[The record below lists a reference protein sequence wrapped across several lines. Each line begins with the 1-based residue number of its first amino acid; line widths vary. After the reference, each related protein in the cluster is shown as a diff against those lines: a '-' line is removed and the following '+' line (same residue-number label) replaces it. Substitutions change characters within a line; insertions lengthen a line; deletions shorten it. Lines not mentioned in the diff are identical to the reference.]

1 MVSKPMSTI
10 LPSAS
15 AAVFRL
21 RPADLPEC
29 PRAVDR
35 ILAIDIV
42 AGGRAGL
49 SALICLAAAAG
60 GYLWMGWHLDLRN
73 YHREHVSGSAV
84 VESATLLPG
93 ENSITYR
100 VVAKAHVEQAEQTV
114 IDDGADVVSCFDEGS
129 VPSVPEAVPLL
140 LANERGDLVWKGGRQ
155 RPVPLFDLT
164 AQFTILLIMLAMYLW
179 SVRQGLRHLTLLR
192 EGQIGEARLVSRDV
206 VLSGKSTTN
215 RLRFVF
221 QDRHGKARKLVHRT
235 PNPTDLVDDDFE
247 PLLYDDHSAALLD
260 GLPGRPRVVE
270 GRFTASRP
278 WRSRAA
284 VGFVFVASVS
294 TLSCVTLSLLLAW
307 R

>member
-1 MVSKPMSTI
+1 MVSRPMSTI
-10 LPSAS
+10 LPSTS

-29 PRAVDR
+29 PRPVDR

-42 AGGRAGL
+42 AGGRLGL

-60 GYLWMGWHLDLRN
+60 GCLWMGWHADLRN
-73 YHREHVSGSAV
+73 HDGDDVSGSAV
-84 VESATLLPG
+84 VESVTLLPG
-93 ENSITYR
+93 KNSITYR

-114 IDDGADVVSCFDEGS
+114 SDDGAEVVSYFDKGS
-129 VPSVPEAVPLL
+129 VPSVAEAVPLL
-140 LANERGDLVWKGGRQ
+140 LANERGDLVLKGGRQ
-155 RPVPLFDLT
+155 RPMRMFNLAAV
-164 AQFTILLIMLAMYLW
+164 FTSLLIMVAMYLW

-206 VLSGKSTTN
+206 VSSGKSTTH

-221 QDRHGKARKLVHRT
+221 QDRHGKARNLEHRT

-284 VGFVFVASVS
+284 VGIVLVASVA
-294 TLSCVTLSLLLAW
+294 TPSCVILSLLLAW